1 VELLTPRLRLRGWRD
16 DDVAALAAVN
26 ADPEVMRWIGDGS
39 VRDRA
44 ATGAEIAAYR
54 RLWRDRGFGRFA
66 VELRDTGELA
76 GLTGMAVPDDVP
88 DVMPAVEIGWR
99 FARAHWGRGYAT
111 EAARA
116 ALRFAFTDGGLD
128 RLVGIHLV
136 GNDAS
141 ARVMLKL
148 GMRFH
153 LATTETVHRRPV
165 HVYAIERPESGPME
179 SGLPD
184 LSSW

>member
-1 VELLTPRLRLRGWRD
+1 VELVTARLRLRRCRD
-16 DDVAALAAVN
+16 GDADALAAIN

-44 ATGAEIAAYR
+44 ATRAEIAASQQ
-54 RLWRDRGFGRFA
+54 LWQARGFGRFA
-66 VELRDTGELA
+66 VEIRDTGELA

-99 FARAHWGRGYAT
+99 FARAHWGRGFAT

-116 ALRFAFTDGGLD
+116 ALRFAFSDAGLD
-128 RLVGIHLV
+128 RLVGVHVV

-153 LATTETVHRRPV
+153 LATTEIVYRRPV
-165 HVYAIERPESGPME
+165 HVYAIRRPSDPR
-179 SGLPD
+179 
-184 LSSW
+184 

>member
-1 VELLTPRLRLRGWRD
+1 VDLETPRLRLRAWRD
-16 DDVAALAAVN
+16 DDVDALAAVN

-39 VRDRA
+39 ARDHA
-44 ATGAEIAAYR
+44 ATRAELAAFR

-66 VELRDTGELA
+66 VEIRETGELA

-88 DVMPAVEIGWR
+88 EVMPAVEIGWR
-99 FARAHWGRGYAT
+99 FARTHWGRGYAT

-116 ALRFAFTDGGLD
+116 ALRFAFTDAGLD
-128 RLVGIHLV
+128 RLVGVHVV

-153 LATTETVHRRPV
+153 LATTETVFGRPV
-165 HVYAIERPESGPME
+165 HVYAITPG
-179 SGLPD
+179 D
-184 LSSW
+184 LSSG